1 MASDNR
7 RNGWRGRWNEHKVV
21 YSRELRRHMLLLI
34 WCLDSYLRYLKVG
47 IIQAFSIFNTG
58 RLYTPRAL
66 HLRFWA
72 RVTYP
77 FNIVLSHLLP

>member
-7 RNGWRGRWNEHKVV
+7 RTNGWRGRWNEHKVV

-47 IIQAFSIFNTG
+47 II
-58 RLYTPRAL
+58 
-66 HLRFWA
+66 
-72 RVTYP
+72 
-77 FNIVLSHLLP
+77 